1 MKKILFINNEKD
13 VQDRVR
19 EILDKREDYSLT
31 VAPSVDEANRILE
44 EGGID
49 FVLFDVDVA
58 MEEGVNCLL
67 DMKAKY
73 PDLPI
78 VATTPIRPREAEQ
91 AGGKE

>member
-13 VQDRVR
+13 VQERVK
-19 EILDKREDYSLT
+19 EILDKREDYSLH
-31 VAPSVDEANRILE
+31 VATSVAEANRILQ
-44 EGGID
+44 EGGVD

-58 MEEGVNCLL
+58 MDEGVNCLL

-78 VATTPIRPREAEQ
+78 VATTPIRRKDEIQP
-91 AGGKE
+91 GGSV